1 MPQKYNAA
9 ELMSRHLITIR
20 YDAKLEE
27 AFMLMHEKGI
37 RHLPVVDDQHRMVG
51 ILSDRDLQRAM
62 IPELLTGPEV
72 EYRFDPDHQVS
83 LFMSWPVKTVSDQ
96 VLIEDVAYLM
106 FKEKISAFVVVSS
119 KDSDQPLGIITTDD
133 LLKLLCSLL
142 EKNPESKG
150 LLLKDTEFF
159 TEFAVG

>member
-1 MPQKYNAA
+1 MGQKFSAS
-9 ELMSRHLITIR
+9 ELMSKHLITVR

-27 AFMLMHEKGI
+27 ALVLMQEKSV

-72 EYRFDPDHQVS
+72 EFRFDSEHQVS
-83 LFMSWPVKTVSDQ
+83 HFMSWPVKTVSDQ
-96 VLIEDVAYLM
+96 VLIEDIAYLM
-106 FKEKISAFVVVSS
+106 HKEKISAFVVVSS
-119 KDSDQPLGIITTDD
+119 KDKDQPLGIITTDD

-142 EKNPESKG
+142 ERDPQSKG

-159 TEFAVG
+159 TEFIAS